1 MRGWGDF
8 PQFDW
13 LRLPCP
19 GWNGRG
25 KGLVLKKFFIPLD
38 KFSNLCIIY
47 SCEFETISHF
57 GGHMKRTTYSTAQKL
72 RLLTYLRDHKDE
84 QFTVVQLAAT
94 LEDGSTGS
102 PGRSTVYRQIAQLC
116 TDGRCPPLRAKA
128 GTNSFVY
135 QYADN
140 RADCNGEAHFH
151 LKCVHCG
158 RLLHLDWRPA
168 GRSSYPYSAAHG
180 FPHRRAHGI
189 LWGECAACMEGG
201 DDQ

>member
-1 MRGWGDF
+1 
-8 PQFDW
+8 
-13 LRLPCP
+13 
-19 GWNGRG
+19 
-25 KGLVLKKFFIPLD
+25 
-38 KFSNLCIIY
+38 
-47 SCEFETISHF
+47 
-57 GGHMKRTTYSTAQKL
+57 MKRTTYSTAQKL

-116 TDGRCPPLRAKA
+116 TDGVVRRFEQA

-140 RADCNGEAHFH
+140 RADCDGEAHFH

-158 RLLHLDWRPA
+158 RLLHLDCDQLAAVRTHIQ
-168 GRSSYPYSAAHG
+168 AAHG
-180 FPHRRAHGI
+180 FRIGSAHGI